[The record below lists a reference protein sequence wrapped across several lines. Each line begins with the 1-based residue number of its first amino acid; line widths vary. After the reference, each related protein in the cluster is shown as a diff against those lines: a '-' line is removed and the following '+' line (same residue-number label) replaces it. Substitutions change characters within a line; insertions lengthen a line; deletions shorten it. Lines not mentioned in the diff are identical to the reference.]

1 MFTTAK
7 RPTLD
12 DRAGRFKS
20 LQYYNRPSHITKP
33 KKKFQGEKQHWSR
46 RPRQRELDRA
56 LLALFSL
63 AFRKV
68 PGTTCHRLGRRMSP
82 LKDLLVNILA
92 DGYFQGDRGAKYWTS
107 VSIRLLWGRGFDRA

>member
-20 LQYYNRPSHITKP
+20 LQYYNRPSHITKS

-46 RPRQRELDRA
+46 RPRQRERDA
-56 LLALFSL
+56 E
-63 AFRKV
+63 
-68 PGTTCHRLGRRMSP
+68 
-82 LKDLLVNILA
+82 ILA
-92 DGYFQGDRGAKYWTS
+92 MVGLRFERVENTSFSSFCRKGA
-107 VSIRLLWGRGFDRA
+107 